1 MLRDFKRRDV
11 QLIGLSCDSVDQ
23 HKAWTKDL
31 RTKINRDLDFPL
43 IADETREIAQML
55 GMLDPLEICEIDK
68 ISMPARALFLIGPE
82 KRNYLTILYPA
93 TTGRNFHE
101 VLRAIDSLH
110 LTNALEVGTPADWHP
125 NGKVMPAVNVGDKFG
140 APEEQMVQS
149 GRRYMRY
156 VPQPVVH
163 TPQRLRPYEDVRPS
177 ERDFKIKLGAK
188 FPDFDW
194 SATKQGINRFHQLLE
209 RLKGDLTLMI
219 CWPRNF
225 DPIATSEL
233 LKCLK
238 HLPEL
243 RQRRVSLIGM
253 TCDPVENLQQWVKD
267 AIELT
272 GSSDEETGFTII
284 ADSWLGKGKI
294 RDIWEHIAVEL
305 GFLPEANR
313 DADKH
318 LSLARGLFVLRV
330 LDSLIL
336 TKDGICCKGLIL
348 DPKVSRTDANKFT
361 NLHTQAVP
369 SKKEY
374 LRWVDCPRLPWFK
387 EEAWWCSGVLC
398 GPTQSNTA
406 VQVPTFTAPEALL
419 DGQEWEPLPP
429 VSKAQNEIRGRD
441 PPEDKSYV
449 QDMSTNGTRLN
460 GKRLPRPPY
469 KHPMDARVRI
479 FHGDE
484 LVLAITPDG
493 EELGFVVNLLELSG

>member
-1 MLRDFKRRDV
+1 
-11 QLIGLSCDSVDQ
+11 
-23 HKAWTKDL
+23 
-31 RTKINRDLDFPL
+31 
-43 IADETREIAQML
+43 
-55 GMLDPLEICEIDK
+55 
-68 ISMPARALFLIGPE
+68 
-82 KRNYLTILYPA
+82 
-93 TTGRNFHE
+93 
-101 VLRAIDSLH
+101 
-110 LTNALEVGTPADWHP
+110 
-125 NGKVMPAVNVGDKFG
+125 
-140 APEEQMVQS
+140 MVQS

-284 ADSWLGKGKI
+284 AD
-294 RDIWEHIAVEL
+294 RNQHIAVEL

-318 LSLARGLFVLRV
+318 LSLARGLFVIGKDKTLRLSMQYPMTTGMNFLEVLRV

-336 TKDGICCKGLIL
+336 TKEHHVATPANWQQNERLIL

-387 EEAWWCSGVLC
+387 EE
-398 GPTQSNTA
+398 
-406 VQVPTFTAPEALL
+406 VPTFTAPEALL

-441 PPEDKSYV
+441 PPEDKSV
-449 QDMSTNGTRLN
+449 WCMMCSCGN
-460 GKRLPRPPY
+460 
-469 KHPMDARVRI
+469 
-479 FHGDE
+479 
-484 LVLAITPDG
+484 
-493 EELGFVVNLLELSG
+493 